1 VEKGPR
7 FAPLVVA
14 AGEGVARAAVIPQKD
29 AKDRADPL
37 NRATLRKIGPTT
49 LRRVLPASPGRRYLL
64 DRVRIRRR
72 PVKARRAVAEEA
84 GDAVVRAADA
94 VRVRIRR
101 TRKTARKR

>member
-64 DRVRIRRR
+64 E
-72 PVKARRAVAEEA
+72 VKARRAVAEEA